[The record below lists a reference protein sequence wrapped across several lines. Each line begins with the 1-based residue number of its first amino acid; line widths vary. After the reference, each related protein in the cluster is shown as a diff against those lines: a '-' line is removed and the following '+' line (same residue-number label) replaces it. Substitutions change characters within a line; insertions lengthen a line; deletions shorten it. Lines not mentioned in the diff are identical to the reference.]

1 MLISLLLSLLCIP
14 VLLMGNE
21 LAKQYSYYFFCS
33 QLVIVFVYIS
43 LRGKILDF
51 LRPSILAFLYIS
63 VSFTIGSWAF
73 KHELVYSEINLS
85 NFMNWKYYHFS
96 TSVVLLM
103 NSILFFVYMI
113 TKNETIRE
121 MEIGYDLKIIT
132 ARVKKLLL
140 VMLFFTT
147 PFIFIDI
154 DLSIFGGAG
163 GIASIPKSVLAI
175 LFIYYFCLKGGK
187 SRFLYY
193 AVVIFLFS
201 LFSFEDKR
209 DAIFLIFP
217 IAFLEF
223 TFNISSFKPKVVAAL
238 FCSVIFLLFLIVL
251 MSIARGYGGYEVDGV
266 ISALPFVIDYMRS
279 DLFLLYLFNNIEVN
293 YTFFHTIQSIEYV
306 IDDFWIVSYG
316 ETLVKFLFLV
326 VPRSIIDFKPSSFIE
341 LYTSTYDPAFRSI
354 GGSWPPNF
362 YAELFW
368 NFHIISLVFC
378 FIFFYIF
385 EKLYIKAVRYVKQ
398 ANYSYSVISIY
409 MIYSYLVL
417 IRGSGF
423 DLFVFQCVIALFFC
437 FISYMVIYC
446 LIRD

>member
-21 LAKQYSYYFFCS
+21 LAKEYSYYFFCS
-33 QLVIVFVYIS
+33 QLVIVFLYVS

-51 LRPSILAFLYIS
+51 MRPSILAFLYIS

-73 KHELVYSEINLS
+73 KNQLVYSEINLS
-85 NFMNWKYYHFS
+85 NFMGWKYYHLS

-103 NSILFFVYMI
+103 NSILFFVYMM
-113 TKNETIRE
+113 TKNETVRV

-132 ARVKKLLL
+132 VRVKKLLL
-140 VMLFFTT
+140 VMLVFTI

-154 DLSIFGGAG
+154 DLSVFGGAG
-163 GIASIPKSVLAI
+163 GIATIPKSVLAI
-175 LFIYYFCLKGGK
+175 IFIYYFCLKGGK
-187 SRFLYY
+187 RRFLYY
-193 AVVIFLFS
+193 AGVIFLFS

-223 TFNISSFKPKVVAAL
+223 TFNISSFKPKVIATLFFSAL
-238 FCSVIFLLFLIVL
+238 FVLFLIVL
-251 MSIARGYGGYEVDGV
+251 MSIARGYGGYEVEGV
-266 ISALPFVIDYMRS
+266 ISALPFVIDYVSS
-279 DLFLLYLFNNIEVN
+279 DFFLLYLFNNIEVN

-326 VPRSIIDFKPSSFIE
+326 VPRSIVDFKPSSFIE
-341 LYTSTYDPAFRSI
+341 LYTNTYDPAFRSI

-368 NFHIISLVFC
+368 NFHIISFMFC

-437 FISYMVIYC
+437 LISYMVIYY